1 MATDESQLHSHDLL
15 IAEYNYI
22 AQTAFQTNEDRARY
36 VSFYVLSVGSL
47 IAAIFSSQLDPAANP
62 SIHWGFA
69 VLFLAVGG
77 MGLLTVWQLVRL
89 RLAWFES
96 ICAMNQIKQFY
107 INQAPPAGSIVSAFA
122 WTNDK
127 LPHRFKIQSISFMT
141 AAQVAIL
148 AGINMGSSVM
158 WIGFARGRW
167 WWAFS
172 FLIGITYAAALLLG
186 YRYLLREPT
195 EVANPAIPTVAN
207 PEQPSEE

>member
-167 WWAFS
+167 WWALS
-172 FLIGITYAAALLLG
+172 FLVGLGYTLLLLWG
-186 YRYLLREPT
+186 YKFLLRDP
-195 EVANPAIPTVAN
+195 NPAIDSEDLSNTEPELPT
-207 PEQPSEE
+207 EE

>member
-1 MATDESQLHSHDLL
+1 MANDESQLHSHDLL

-107 INQAPPAGSIVSAFA
+107 INQAPPAGGIATAFA

-158 WIGFARGRW
+158 WIGFAQGRW

-172 FLIGITYAAALLLG
+172 FLIGVTYTAALLLG
-186 YRYLLREPT
+186 YRYLLREPA
-195 EVANPAIPTVAN
+195 EVIDPDVPTVAHS
-207 PEQPSEE
+207 EQPSEE